1 MVKRKKDEPDN
12 KAAERLKQLLDARK
26 AVPDEERPQEKPTEE
41 KPENK
46 PGDADEGQQAPEKQ
60 KDC

>member
-12 KAAERLKQLLDARK
+12 KAAERLKQLMDARK
-26 AVPDEERPQEKPTEE
+26 AVPDEEQAQEKPVEK
-41 KPENK
+41 KPEDK
-46 PGDADEGQQAPEKQ
+46 PGSRDESQQAPEKQ

>member
-12 KAAERLKQLLDARK
+12 KAAERLKQMLDARK
-26 AVPDEERPQEKPTEE
+26 AVPEEERAQEKPTEE
-41 KPENK
+41 KPGNE

>member
-12 KAAERLKQLLDARK
+12 KAAERLKQIMDARK
-26 AVPDEERPQEKPTEE
+26 AVPDEEQAQEKPAEK
-41 KPENK
+41 KPEDK
-46 PGDADEGQQAPEKQ
+46 AGSKDEGQQAPEKQ